1 MVAPDDEVP
10 EQDPPIGGPT
20 AEHASRVAGAT
31 DELGSTVRA
40 SLAAPAAAAAGFD
53 RARLGR
59 ALTLGGG
66 GLLPVGVGVVFGFF
80 AADRGVRWLPSM
92 LGILLVLAAV
102 SLAAVLVGGVL
113 SGGVHRMTP
122 EGRRVR
128 RRVLVVLG
136 LLSLAL
142 TVRLVLFWVTQPTP
156 LTAMSPAEFNRAF
169 AADATQ
175 YREYDENL
183 RSIIDALARRESAF
197 AADAVLGPED
207 ETALRQSWA
216 ALHDAAFA
224 LDQIREFYE
233 DWYRFDPSRAER
245 DRHLRSFL
253 LTFAAELALYEK
265 AARFVALVERNP
277 NAVKFLDAPHD
288 ALALPAGSLSRFKQ
302 ELLGARD
309 QARVIAGQQY
319 LRWLASAFEGEAEAD
334 GLGVSWLWRDVEA
347 HIASVTALGMLA
359 RTDLQLG
366 ADVQV
371 LRRAVR
377 RAWYPAQSKVAEW
390 MGDTRVRR
398 PGWYLI
404 DEAQQE
410 RMDAAAEPGD
420 VMLSRKNWYVSNVG
434 LPGFWPH
441 AILYLGAPDKLAA
454 YFDDDPEVRAWLRGR
469 SGRDEGLTDHLARE
483 HPSAWLRYQAGTAEG
498 PYRVIEAISEGVSL
512 NTLAHAS
519 GDYLAVLRPR
529 LDRRAKAQA
538 VVEAFAHEGK
548 PYDYDFDFAT
558 DHALVCTE
566 LVWRSYRPG
575 PDKPG
580 LRIPLVDMA
589 GRKTLPA
596 NAIAGLFA
604 AERGR
609 AEAQLDFVWFYDAH
623 EHERRAFEAD
633 EDAFARSFERVKWD
647 IALR

>member
-1 MVAPDDEVP
+1 MLF
-10 EQDPPIGGPT
+10 
-20 AEHASRVAGAT
+20 R
-31 DELGSTVRA
+31 
-40 SLAAPAAAAAGFD
+40 SL
-53 RARLGR
+53 
-59 ALTLGGG
+59 
-66 GLLPVGVGVVFGFF
+66 
-80 AADRGVRWLPSM
+80 
-92 LGILLVLAAV
+92 
-102 SLAAVLVGGVL
+102 
-113 SGGVHRMTP
+113 
-122 EGRRVR
+122 
-128 RRVLVVLG
+128 
-136 LLSLAL
+136 
-142 TVRLVLFWVTQPTP
+142 RLVLFAVQQPSP
-156 LTAMSPAEFNRAF
+156 LTALSSEEFDTTFELDSRSYGDFDRGIEHYLTLLEARPELFVDEHVLTADEEAF
-169 AADATQ
+169 VLDCWVAI
-175 YREYDENL
+175 YDY
-183 RSIIDALARRESAF
+183 S
-197 AADAVLGPED
+197 
-207 ETALRQSWA
+207 
-216 ALHDAAFA
+216 FA
-224 LDQIREFYE
+224 LDQVRIFYE
-233 DWYRFDPSRAER
+233 DWYRFDPSRAQR
-245 DRHLRSFL
+245 SYHLRSFL
-253 LTFAAELALYEK
+253 LTFASELALYEK
-265 AARFVALVERNP
+265 SWRVVQLFKKNRNV
-277 NAVKFLDAPHD
+277 VKFLDAPHD
-288 ALALPAGSLSRFKQ
+288 ERELPASSFSEYR
-302 ELLGARD
+302 ESLLGTRD
-309 QARVIAGQQY
+309 AARVIAGEQY
-319 LRWLASAFEGEAEAD
+319 LGVLAT
-334 GLGVSWLWRDVEA
+334 GLGGRSEARSLGVDWLWRRVE
-347 HIASVTALGMLA
+347 HHLSVIDAFDMLVRA
-359 RTDLQLG
+359 DKTVSADLELLKRG
-366 ADVQV
+366 
-371 LRRAVR
+371 VR
-377 RAWYPAQSKVAEW
+377 RVWYRGQKGVAEW

-398 PGWYLI
+398 VGWYLI
-404 DEAQQE
+404 DETLWGP
-410 RMDAAAEPGD
+410 MDEQLEPGD